1 MKDVS
6 ETSEPQVLS
15 TRHGSTLI
23 LTLNNPARRNALNP
37 QLVQGLED
45 GFAEQEQDP
54 AIRAIV
60 LTGAGGHFCSGGD
73 LSAMDLGRGAKR
85 VQFDI
90 SRKLALQI
98 AGASVPVI
106 SAVEGWAAGAGFG
119 IALLGDTVVA
129 SREAGFLPAFPK
141 VGLIPDYGLLE
152 TLPRRVGHARA
163 KQILL
168 YARTVRG
175 PEALDI
181 GLVDDLVEPGAAL
194 DRALDIA
201 ASLTA
206 LAPRALRAIKD
217 YYASTIAQALDYERR
232 VQPELLL
239 SADAQEGRTAFQEK
253 RPPVFKDE

>member
-1 MKDVS
+1 M
-6 ETSEPQVLS
+6 SEPVLPMVIS
-15 TRHGSTLI
+15 ERRGSTLI

-37 QLVQGLED
+37 ALVKGLED
-45 GFAEQEQDP
+45 GFAAQEAD
-54 AIRAIV
+54 ATIRAIV
-60 LTGAGGHFCSGGD
+60 LTGADGHFCSGGD
-73 LSAMDLGRGAKR
+73 LSSMDLGRGAKR

-98 AGASVPVI
+98 TGASVPVI
-106 SAVEGWAAGAGFG
+106 AAVEGWAAGAGLG
-119 IALLGDTVVA
+119 IALLADTVVA

-152 TLPRRVGHARA
+152 SLPRRVGLARA
-163 KQILL
+163 RQILL

-181 GLVDDLVEPGAAL
+181 GLVDELAEPGAAL
-194 DRALDIA
+194 EQALERA
-201 ASLTA
+201 ASVER

-217 YYASTIAQALDYERR
+217 YYAGSVCRALDYERL

-239 SADAQEGRTAFQEK
+239 SDDAAEGRAAFQEK
-253 RPPVFKDE
+253 RAPRFKDS

>member
-1 MKDVS
+1 MS
-6 ETSEPQVLS
+6 QSSAPQIL
-15 TRHGSTLI
+15 TERRGSTLV
-23 LTLNNPARRNALNP
+23 LTLNNPSRRNALNP
-37 QLVQGLED
+37 QMVKGLEE
-45 GFAEQEQDP
+45 GFAAQEKDP
-54 AIRAIV
+54 EIRAVV
-60 LTGAGGHFCSGGD
+60 LTGAGDHFCSGGD
-73 LSAMDLGRGAKR
+73 LGAMDLGRGAKR

-106 SAVEGWAAGAGFG
+106 TAVEGWAAGAGFG

-152 TLPRRVGHARA
+152 TLPRRIGLARA

-168 YARTVRG
+168 YARTVKG
-175 PEALDI
+175 PEACEL
-181 GLVDDLVEPGAAL
+181 GVVDELTEPGRTLA
-194 DRALDIA
+194 RALELA
-201 ASLTA
+201 ETVSG

-217 YYASTIAQALDYERR
+217 YYAPAITAALDYERL

-239 SADAQEGRTAFQEK
+239 SADAREGRTAFQEK

>member
-1 MKDVS
+1 MTAP
-6 ETSEPQVLS
+6 ETSEAQVLS
-15 TRHGSTLI
+15 ERRGSTLI

-37 QLVQGLED
+37 HVVQGLEA
-45 GFAEQEQDP
+45 GFAEQENDRE
-54 AIRAIV
+54 IRAIV

-98 AGASVPVI
+98 ASASVPVV

-119 IALLGDTVVA
+119 FALLGDTIVA

-152 TLPRRVGHARA
+152 TLPRRIGLARA

-168 YARTVRG
+168 YARTVKG

-181 GLVDDLVEPGAAL
+181 GLVDELVEPGATL
-194 DRALDIA
+194 DRALELA
-201 ASLTA
+201 GTLTA
-206 LAPRALRAIKD
+206 LAPRPLRAIKD
-217 YYASTIAQALDYERR
+217 YYALKIAPALDFERLI
-232 VQPELLL
+232 QPELLL
-239 SADAQEGRTAFQEK
+239 SDDAAEGRAAFLEK
-253 RPPVFKDE
+253 RPPEFKDR